1 MRERSDNRRYESGQG
16 MLEYVMIV
24 VFVALAGM
32 TVWRVF
38 GQNIRTMVERANSQ
52 LVEGFEDTQ
61 RDRGG
66 ALPRI
71 R

>member
-1 MRERSDNRRYESGQG
+1 MRVMVEERRREAGQG

-24 VFVALAGM
+24 VFVALAGL

-38 GQNIRTMVERANSQ
+38 GQNIRAMVERANSQ
-52 LVEGFEDTQ
+52 LVEGFEDSQ

-66 ALPRI
+66 SLPRI

>member
-1 MRERSDNRRYESGQG
+1 